1 MVQRVSKLYASFV
14 SVEIA
19 YLVETKL
26 MCMSSYVLVKYL
38 HFISIFS
45 MVSLLVVE
53 LFLLKPQMTRQEL
66 KRLSRIDG
74 LYGIA
79 SIAVVAAGLTL
90 WFGVGKGAAFYA
102 NPLLYI
108 KVGIV
113 IVVGLVS
120 IIPTVYYIRQG
131 KGDPAEQTDTPRHI
145 RQLVILQLSIL
156 SVVPLLATMMAQG
169 LGLGMK

>member
-1 MVQRVSKLYASFV
+1 
-14 SVEIA
+14 
-19 YLVETKL
+19 
-26 MCMSSYVLVKYL
+26 MSSYILVKYL
-38 HFISIFS
+38 HFVSILS

-53 LFLLKPQMTRQEL
+53 LFLLKPQMTRSEL

-79 SIAVVAAGLTL
+79 AIAVVAAGLTL
-90 WFGVGKGAAFYA
+90 WFGVGKGDPFYD

-113 IVVGLVS
+113 TLVGLIS

-131 KGDPAEQTDTPRHI
+131 KGDPAELTVTPPRI
-145 RQLVILQLSIL
+145 RQLVILQLWML
-156 SVVPLLATMMAQG
+156 SVVPLLATLMAQG
-169 LGLGMK
+169 VRL

>member
-1 MVQRVSKLYASFV
+1 MVQRAFKLAASFA
-14 SVEIA
+14 SAEID
-19 YLVETKL
+19 YLTETKS
-26 MCMSSYVLVKYL
+26 MCMNSYVLVKYL

-79 SIAVVAAGLTL
+79 SIAVVAAGLAL
-90 WFGVGKGAAFYA
+90 WFGVGKGASFYD

-108 KVGIV
+108 KVGIATL
-113 IVVGLVS
+113 VGIVS
-120 IIPTVYYIRQG
+120 IIPTVHYIRHA
-131 KGDPAEQTDTPRHI
+131 KGEPAELTETPSRI
-145 RQLVILQLSIL
+145 RRLVILQLIML
-156 SVVPLLATMMAQG
+156 SVIPLLATLMAQG
-169 LGLGMK
+169 VRI